1 MPLYSFKNTKSGEE
15 FEMFM
20 SMDKRETYLKENPNI
35 QQTISKVNIVAGV
48 SGMSYRQD
56 QGWKENLSRIAEAHP
71 KSALAKEHGKRTIKQ
86 IRTDNVVAKH
96 RKIQKEKAKKFAK

>member
-20 SMDKRETYLKENPNI
+20 SMDKRERFLKENSNI

-71 KSALAKEHGKRTIKQ
+71 KSALAKEHSKRSIKEV
-86 IRTDNVVAKH
+86 RTDNVIQKH